1 MTPQA
6 ATSRTPLPRRSV
18 LRAFGTGL
26 GAAAIGLPFF
36 EEMLGA
42 KIAAAAPALSAAPT
56 AAGGVPVR
64 AFNLFFGLGIPAPV
78 QAEATKNGRLEGVLE
93 PLAPLADK
101 LAVLRNVD
109 QVRCDARGINAHFD
123 GASGAFTAEPPDGDA
138 KSGGPSLD
146 QLIRHAVHLHAA
158 DPNAGRPPGDGA
170 DGVIPTLVAGT
181 YFRRSRIS
189 RYVHSYRENGT
200 VAAPMQ
206 ESPGQ
211 LFARVF
217 GAQAGTDGTGAN
229 GTGANG
235 TGANRGPDD
244 RRRRR
249 LTRSVLDAVAMQTKF
264 LAGPRGPLGAASRE
278 RLADHLDRVRE
289 YERRTVAFEAE
300 AAAKAS
306 AGVLLKEPSAP
317 PPSKLRHGDDADPG
331 GQGIDITLADLTG
344 EWRLTADL
352 YAHAI
357 LTDRVRFGSLTYLAA
372 GERIR
377 LTGDYEYD
385 GRKVFT
391 FDDKQQLGRG
401 GSGGC
406 SHEWWHKFRENQPNE
421 ALKAHAHLKMR
432 ELAYF
437 MTQLA
442 GEEAREANGKTVLE
456 NALIT
461 ISTESG
467 DGRHNDVKRELSGV
481 FHAITGA
488 GGRFKTGGVVDVG
501 AEGLDVYNTLLAGM
515 GVARRLG
522 PAKRDGRAID
532 GLRA

>member
-1 MTPQA
+1 MTPQS

-18 LRAFGTGL
+18 LRSLGTGI
-26 GAAAIGLPFF
+26 GAVAIGLPFF

-42 KIAAAAPALSAAPT
+42 KVASAAPNLAAKPT
-56 AAGGVPVR
+56 AEGGVPAR
-64 AFNLFFGLGIPAPV
+64 AFNVFFGLGIPAPV

-101 LAVLRNVD
+101 LAVLKNVD
-109 QVRCDARGINAHFD
+109 QVRCDDRGINAHFD

-138 KSGGPSLD
+138 KSGGPSID
-146 QLIRHAVHLHAA
+146 QLIRNAA
-158 DPNAGRPPGDGA
+158 HPGGRTP

-206 ESPGQ
+206 ESPGE

-217 GAQAGTDGTGAN
+217 GAQAGSDGSGV
-229 GTGANG
+229 
-235 TGANRGPDD
+235 PMDP
-244 RRRRR
+244 RRRR
-249 LTRSVLDAVAMQTKF
+249 LTRSVLDAVQQQTKF

-289 YERRTVAFEAE
+289 YERRTLAFEDE
-300 AAAKAS
+300 KAAKLA
-306 AGVLLKEPSAP
+306 AGPAP
-317 PPSKLRHGDDADPG
+317 PPESKLRHGADADPG
-331 GQGIDITLADLTG
+331 GEGIDITLADLTG
-344 EWRLTADL
+344 EWRLVADL
-352 YAHAI
+352 YSHAI

-385 GRKVFT
+385 GRKIFT
-391 FDDKQQLGRG
+391 FDDKKQHGKS

-406 SHEWWHKFRENQPNE
+406 SHEWWHKFREDKPNE

-432 ELAYF
+432 EVAYF
-437 MTQLA
+437 LSQLA
-442 GEEAREANGKTVLE
+442 GEEAVEANGKTVLE
-456 NALIT
+456 NALVT

-488 GGRFKTGGVVDVG
+488 GGRFRTGGVLDVG
-501 AEGLDVYNTLLAGM
+501 AEGIDVYNTLLAGM
-515 GVARRLG
+515 GVDRRLG
-522 PAKRDGRAID
+522 PQNRQGRSID
-532 GLRA
+532 ALRT